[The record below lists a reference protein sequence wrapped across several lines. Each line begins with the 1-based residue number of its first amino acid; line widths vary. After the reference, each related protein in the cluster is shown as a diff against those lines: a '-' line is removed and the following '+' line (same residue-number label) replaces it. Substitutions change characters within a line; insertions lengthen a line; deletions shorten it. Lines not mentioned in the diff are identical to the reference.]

1 MQKKPLSRKAS
12 PTAFDRLVGYFSPL
26 QGLRRQA
33 AREMLVRA
41 YEGAD
46 RKDGWFVKRTGA
58 SARADHQAD
67 ARELRVRARSLVQNV
82 PNITRAVAA
91 VLACRVGQGIVPVW
105 TDPGLAKRWKEW
117 VPLADYDGLL
127 NFYGLEAKIERT
139 RDVDGAV
146 IIRKHIQKMGSVVP
160 LRLQVLE
167 IDYLDEQR
175 SGVLSGGAEIISGIE
190 YDKRGRRVAY
200 YLFDRHPG
208 DVGNWTVGRSG
219 SSKRVPADEV
229 IHYFNPERPGQQDGI
244 TRLAPI
250 IAKVRDLHTY
260 GDSELQRKQ
269 LESRMGVLAEMDG
282 SSQLPKLP
290 DEQGKE
296 GEPGLVDLGDLAG
309 GAIVGLPP
317 GMTNPTF
324 IEPKP
329 VPGYEAYMKFGW
341 KEVAAG
347 YGCPYELMTGDL
359 TEVNFSSSRVRMNQ
373 FRAEVESEQWTITV
387 PRMCEPIAAWWL
399 SACELVT
406 ALPVNVEPPDWSTP
420 KWASPNPVQDVV
432 SDMTAIKGG
441 LQSLSETIRRRGYDP
456 EQVREELAAD
466 LKWLQDEGILPLL
479 AALWGAK
486 DPLELAAQVGS
497 KEPS

>member
-1 MQKKPLSRKAS
+1 MEEKQTQRRMAPN
-12 PTAFDRLVGYFSPL
+12 AFDRLVGYFDPMR
-26 QGLRRQA
+26 GLRRQV
-33 AREMLVRA
+33 ARELLGRA
-41 YEGAD
+41 YEGAS
-46 RKDGWFVKRTGA
+46 RADGWRVKRAGA
-58 SARADHQAD
+58 SAGADHQAD

-105 TDPGLAKRWKEW
+105 GDQGLAKRWKDW
-117 VPLADYDGLL
+117 VPHADYDGLL
-127 NFYGLEAKIERT
+127 DFYGLEAKIERT
-139 RDVDGAV
+139 RDIDGAV
-146 IIRKHIQKMGSVVP
+146 LIRKHIQKMGAVVP

-167 IDYLDEQR
+167 IDYLDVAR
-175 SGVLSGGAEIISGIE
+175 SGVLSGGNEIISGIE
-190 YDKRGRRVAY
+190 FDRRGRRVAY

-208 DVGNWTVGRSG
+208 DTGNWTVGRSG
-219 SSKRVPADEV
+219 SSNRVPADEV

-260 GDSELQRKQ
+260 SDSELQRKQ

-282 SSQLPKLP
+282 TAQVPKLP
-290 DEQGKE
+290 DELGDAQ
-296 GEPGLVDLGDLAG
+296 PGLMDLGDLAG

-329 VPGYEAYMKFGW
+329 VPGFEGYMKLGW

-347 YGCPYELMTGDL
+347 YGCPYELMTGDM

-373 FRAEVESEQWTITV
+373 FRAEVESDQWTVVV
-387 PRMCEPIAAWWL
+387 PRMCQPIAAWWL
-399 SACELVT
+399 SACELV
-406 ALPVNVEPPDWSTP
+406 APVPANVEMPDWSTP

-432 SDMTAIKGG
+432 SDLNAIKGG
-441 LQSLSETIRRRGYDP
+441 LQSISETIRRRGYDP
-456 EQVREELAAD
+456 ELVYTELESD
-466 LKWLQDEGILPLL
+466 LQRLNKSGMLPLL
-479 AALWGAK
+479 ASLWGAK
-486 DPLELAAQVGS
+486 DALELAAQLGG